1 MKCIN
6 CGKESSH
13 ILCNDCTNPDVL
25 EQFYT
30 NVFLDLSDNSLKE
43 QFPDVLALFDQEIA
57 EYYYCRYFYANKDSK
72 FEETALSFLSK
83 HDLKERRSQEV
94 LEELL
99 YSYIP
104 KEFVKPRKWY
114 DIIAGE
120 DSFFSEVYAVAAK
133 YFAMVGE
140 YELSDAMAD
149 KAIETGRKEKALY
162 AYPWGTM
169 EMRMIEQ
176 KDTTEKY
183 RTKKPYWPRNEEA
196 RRQIAM
202 FYDEKGIKHPP
213 INK

>member
-6 CGKESSH
+6 CGKESNH
-13 ILCNDCTNPDVL
+13 ILCNDCITPDVL
-25 EQFYT
+25 EQYYM
-30 NVFLDLSDNSLKE
+30 NVCLDPSDNALKE
-43 QFPDVLALFDQEIA
+43 LFPNVLALFEQEVA
-57 EYYYCRYFYANKDSK
+57 EYYYCRYFYESKDSR

-104 KEFVKPRKWY
+104 KEFVEPRKWY
-114 DIIAGE
+114 EIIAGE
-120 DSFFSEVYAVAAK
+120 DSFFCELYAVAAK
-133 YFAMVGE
+133 YFAMTGD

-149 KAIETGRKEKALY
+149 KAIETGRKNKTLY

-176 KDTTEKY
+176 KETTEKY
-183 RTKKPYWPRNEEA
+183 RTKKPYWPRKEEA
-196 RRQIAM
+196 RRQIAVY
-202 FYDEKGIKHPP
+202 YDEKGIEHPH
-213 INK
+213 I